1 MTSAEIKQTQP
12 TDLSTNGWLKVV
24 ALQLSILIE
33 SLSAPDIPVAQ
44 SVQGE
49 RNIAKHNERYIE
61 PIKRGPGRPRIS

>member
-33 SLSAPDIPVAQ
+33 SLSAQEPEEIAQ
-44 SVQGE
+44 SP
-49 RNIAKHNERYIE
+49 E
-61 PIKRGPGRPRIS
+61 PIKRGPGRPRKS